1 MCNETR
7 QKHRDKASCYA
18 ILVGLHVLFLD
29 IIESLICHN
38 LLMAGL
44 SMDQNLLV
52 FISCGIYLVT
62 GEILKE

>member
-1 MCNETR
+1 MKTR
-7 QKHRDKASCYA
+7 QKTETKHHFMLL
-18 ILVGLHVLFLD
+18 LVHVLFLD

-44 SMDQNLLV
+44 SMDQNLLLV

>member
-1 MCNETR
+1 M
-7 QKHRDKASCYA
+7 
-18 ILVGLHVLFLD
+18 LFLD